1 MADRFQR
8 LTSAGHPTVHHE
20 VWTFIL
26 SGWIL
31 TSGNPSPQNEL
42 IIMFYF
48 VVKQRTNCASRKQ
61 RENDLYGSWHPGFPW
76 EVKASVGIPYQKR
89 KPSCWWL
96 FCMEGAPKLEKGNMP
111 WPKDHERPPLLRSLV
126 IEQTIRGWLSPHS
139 QGTLHLDF
147 LLCLKHTMLSTLDL
161 WCLCRDKTHPH
172 N

>member
-1 MADRFQR
+1 MKYELSIYPGEFWQVEIPH
-8 LTSAGHPTVHHE
+8 LKMS
-20 VWTFIL
+20 WSLCFIFCEAMY
-26 SGWIL
+26 
-31 TSGNPSPQNEL
+31 EL
-42 IIMFYF
+42 CPKKDP
-48 VVKQRTNCASRKQ
+48 KQQ
-61 RENDLYGSWHPGFPW
+61 QENDLYGSWQISSYTPHPGFQW

-96 FCMEGAPKLEKGNMP
+96 FCMEGAPTLEKGNMP
-111 WPKDHERPPLLRSLV
+111 WPKDHERPLLRSLV
-126 IEQTIRGWLSPHS
+126 IEQTIRGWLSPHR